1 MNWYYF
7 GRSIMAEHEVVT
19 TDAEIEAALERA
31 KAHDG
36 DPLAQTVEHIPA
48 LNLLIVGLSNQRR
61 LVLPIEDVQGLGNA
75 THEQIQNYELLGR
88 GTGISF
94 PELDVDLYV
103 PALIEGVYGNRR
115 WMAQL
120 GKKGGRSKTEA
131 KRRAARTNGAK
142 GGRPARAAVASA

>member
-1 MNWYYF
+1 
-7 GRSIMAEHEVVT
+7 MADHEVIT
-19 TDAEIEAALERA
+19 TDAEIEAALKRA
-31 KAHDG
+31 KLHDS
-36 DPLAQTVEHIPA
+36 DPRALAVEHIPG
-48 LNLLIVGLSNQRR
+48 LNLLIVELSNERR

-120 GKKGGRSKTEA
+120 GKKGGSAKTEA
-131 KRRAARTNGAK
+131 KRLAAKANGAK
-142 GGRPARAAVASA
+142 GGRPARAAAVSA